1 MVYVLFA
8 LSAVL
13 SAGCSALYGWY
24 ESWSVLWKLPLLC
37 VGCFVAMVLLFLL
50 VLVVS
55 CLFVDPKKP
64 LETPSPYFRFLLNQ
78 FSKLAFD
85 LGGVRVHAAGL
96 ERVPRK
102 GRFLLVSNHLF
113 AFDPIVFYYAM
124 PWAEL
129 AFLSKKENFSIFI
142 VAQVM
147 REVLCLPVDRN
158 NDRESLKSILKAI
171 QFIKDDKASIAVFP
185 EGGTN
190 KTDAPLL
197 PYRSGVFKI
206 AQKAN
211 VPIVVCSLVN
221 SRAILHNMFR
231 KHTEVWLDVLD
242 VVPAEELAGK
252 TAIEV
257 GERVHAVMEA
267 GIVARETEQG
277 LRA

>member
-8 LSAVL
+8 LSAVF

-96 ERVPRK
+96 EHVPRE

-129 AFLSKKENFSIFI
+129 AFVSKTENFSLPI

-147 REVLCLPVDRN
+147 RKILCLPLDRN
-158 NDRESLKSILKAI
+158 NDREALKAILKAG
-171 QFIKDDKASIAVFP
+171 KASIAVFP
-185 EGGTN
+185 EGGTS
-190 KTDAPLL
+190 KSGLL
-197 PYRSGVFKI
+197 QPFRNGAFKI
-206 AQKAN
+206 AQKAG
-211 VPIVVCSLVN
+211 VPIVVCALTN
-221 SRAILHNMFR
+221 TKAIVRNMFR
-231 KHTEVWLDVLD
+231 RKTDVYLDVLD
-242 VVPAEELAGK
+242 VVPASEVAAHKTTAEIGDHVHNILSEGLAKRGVA
-252 TAIEV
+252 TA
-257 GERVHAVMEA
+257 
-267 GIVARETEQG
+267 QPS
-277 LRA
+277 